1 MITHFNFCRKSGRL
15 AATALAFSLIFSP
28 PHSFA
33 FGSLGKATKSALKG
47 AAVAAVVGGAGA
59 GLVSVAGAQTSLS
72 GAAAP
77 PMPKST
83 GNFGACA
90 DQFYGAT
97 LPAFPGIEGLQ
108 ARALCFD
115 GFAVLHS
122 GVTKT
127 PLYVA
132 EVLTRARIQSAKD
145 ESRTDVFFA
154 DARLPSR
161 ERASLDDFR
170 GSGYDRGHMAPA
182 ADMDN
187 AQSMAQSFSL
197 TNIAPQAPDLNRNA
211 WAKVEIDTRR
221 YVMRASGPVYVLTG
235 PVFADAQ
242 PKTIGK
248 GRVYVPTHFFK
259 LVYDPAAGRAWAH
272 WAENT
277 NSARIGAPI
286 AYGELIK
293 RTGVNWLPAFAAP

>member
-1 MITHFNFCRKSGRL
+1 MKTRFLFASRTEQL
-15 AATALAFSLIFSP
+15 AAAALAISLLCFP
-28 PHSFA
+28 AHSFA
-33 FGSLGKATKSALKG
+33 FGNLVKIAKSPVKG
-47 AAVAAVVGGAGA
+47 AAVTAVVGAAGA
-59 GLVSVAGAQTSLS
+59 GLASVAGAQL
-72 GAAAP
+72 GVAGDAAP
-77 PMPKST
+77 AMPKST

-97 LPAFPGIEGLQ
+97 LPSFPGIEGLQ

-132 EVLTRARIQSAKD
+132 EVLTRARIQGAKT

-161 ERASLDDFR
+161 ERASLDDYR

-187 AQSMAQSFSL
+187 AQAMAQSFSL
-197 TNIAPQAPDLNRNA
+197 SNIAPQASELNRNT

-221 YVMRASGPVYVLTG
+221 YVMRASGPVYVITG

-272 WAENT
+272 WAENS

-286 AYGELIK
+286 AYGDLVK
-293 RTGVNWLPAFAAP
+293 RTGVHWLPNFQ

>member
-1 MITHFNFCRKSGRL
+1 MHTRSNTVSRSYALIT
-15 AATALAFSLIFSP
+15 AVAVVSLSLLSTP
-28 PHSFA
+28 AYSL
-33 FGSLGKATKSALKG
+33 SLGGFAG
-47 AAVAAVVGGAGA
+47 AAKKAAKVGVVAAAAGGVGTVV
-59 GLVSVAGAQTSLS
+59 AQ
-72 GAAAP
+72 AAAAQVTSAANTP
-77 PMPKST
+77 PMPQST

-97 LPAFPGIEGLQ
+97 LPSYPALERLQ

-132 EVLTRARIQSAKD
+132 EVLTRSRIQQAKS
-145 ESRTDVFFA
+145 EARTDVFFA

-161 ERASLDDFR
+161 ERASLDDYR

-197 TNIAPQAPDLNRNA
+197 ANTAPQAAELNRNA

-242 PKTIGK
+242 PKTVGK
-248 GRVYVPTHFFK
+248 GRVFVPTHFFK

-277 NSARIGAPI
+277 DAARIGAPI
-286 AYGELIK
+286 SYGELVK
-293 RTGVNWLPAFAAP
+293 RTGVSWLPSFQ